1 MVVKTEGFHSDF
13 YAPETQLKRTI
24 AALRVSGFNNAK
36 ILLLADFWK
45 ALSCCDYSYFLD
57 LMENPDKAMPNAI
70 VPTTGRS
77 ATSISSAEVEA
88 EFTILEAA
96 IAPSS
101 DKLAVATSES
111 KTSSLGFDE
120 TEPEKH
126 DPWKNP
132 KRDKMQL
139 STELKEYISEKFA
152 KDDQDAAVTGER
164 EYDVLSAVPSM
175 RKRCSTCN
183 DLLPL
188 HAFDFD
194 EDSPDGRAIKCKL
207 CLNDERIVDGKPS
220 DGFEQSARDK
230 RAACQINRSMEALRE
245 YVALTKRGFPTEKP
259 ERLDANSTW
268 TVTRVAKE
276 TRSSVHTTQDNLCRL
291 RKGGYL
297 GRTWSREAHAH
308 SFWITEKGLEA
319 VGLNDVHVQGS

>member
-1 MVVKTEGFHSDF
+1 MSVKTEGFHSDF

-24 AALRVSGFNNAK
+24 AALRMSGFNNAK

-70 VPTTGRS
+70 APAAECS
-77 ATSISSAEVEA
+77 ATSISSAEVDA
-88 EFTILEAA
+88 EFTILETAN
-96 IAPSS
+96 APYS
-101 DKLAVATSES
+101 DKLAAATSES
-111 KTSSLGFDE
+111 KTSSLGCDE
-120 TEPEKH
+120 TEPEKY
-126 DPWKNP
+126 DPWKKP
-132 KRDKMQL
+132 KRDKVQL
-139 STELKEYISEKFA
+139 STELKEYIAEKFA
-152 KDDQDAAVTGER
+152 KDEQDAAVTDER
-164 EYDVLSAVPSM
+164 EYDILSAVPSM
-175 RKRCSTCN
+175 RKRCSACN

-194 EDSPDGRAIKCKL
+194 EDSPDGRVIKCKL
-207 CLNDERIVDGKPS
+207 CLNDERIVDGEPS
-220 DGFEQSARDK
+220 DGCEQSAKDK
-230 RAACQINRSMEALRE
+230 RAAYQIDRSMEALRE

>member
-1 MVVKTEGFHSDF
+1 MAGKTEGFHSDF

-24 AALRVSGFNNAK
+24 AALRMGGFNNAK

-57 LMENPDKAMPNAI
+57 LMENPDKAMPNIIA
-70 VPTTGRS
+70 PTPERS
-77 ATSISSAEVEA
+77 AKSISSAVVEA
-88 EFTILEAA
+88 EFTVLETANA
-96 IAPSS
+96 LSS
-101 DKLAVATSES
+101 DKPVVAASES
-111 KTSSLGFDE
+111 KTNSLGFAE
-120 TEPEKH
+120 TEPKKH
-126 DPWKNP
+126 DPWNKP

-139 STELKEYISEKFA
+139 STELQEYVAEKFA
-152 KDDQDAAVTGER
+152 KEEQDAAVTDKK

-194 EDSPDGRAIKCKL
+194 EDSPDGRAVKCKL
-207 CLNDERIVDGKPS
+207 CLNDERIVGGELS
-220 DGFEQSARDK
+220 DGGEQSAEDK
-230 RAACQINRSMEALRE
+230 RATYQINRSMEALRE
-245 YVALTKRGFPTEKP
+245 YATLTKRGFPTKKP
-259 ERLDANSTW
+259 GRLDANSTW
-268 TVTRVAKE
+268 TAVRVAKE

-297 GRTWSREAHAH
+297 GRIWSREAHAH
-308 SFWITEKGLEA
+308 SFWVTQKGLEA
-319 VGLNDVHVQGS
+319 AGLNGA